1 LTPLPSRSL
10 PVVSPVQQA
19 KLAFGGRLRE
29 IRAAAGLTQRDLAK
43 LAGWHSSKA
52 SRIEYGKQ
60 MPSEGDIKQWCLH
73 CGALDQ
79 FADLLAMIRALNDM
93 WVEWRR
99 SLGAGLRHRQREQ
112 IAFEGSTRLL
122 RWYEPQLVPGIVHT
136 PDYARGV
143 MARII
148 SFYDVIDDLEQSV
161 ETRIERQQIL
171 YRGDH
176 RLQLLLA
183 EQCLY
188 TAVADRAAM
197 AGQLDRLLVVQGLAR
212 VSLGII
218 PRVTPFE
225 VMVNSFIIFD
235 NAKVMVETVSA
246 ELTITQ
252 SREIGLYVKAF
263 RALAARA
270 VYGAE
275 ARSLIIAAMDALP
288 ETDDIAMPES

>member
-1 LTPLPSRSL
+1 M
-10 PVVSPVQQA
+10 PVVPPLQQA
-19 KLAFGGRLRE
+19 KQALGGRLRE
-29 IRAAAGLTQRDLAK
+29 IRIAAGLTQRDLAK
-43 LAGWHSSKA
+43 LTGWHSSKV

-60 MPSEGDIKQWCLH
+60 TPFEHDIKQWCLH

-79 FADLLAMIRALNDM
+79 VADLLAMVRVLDAM

-99 SLGAGLRHRQREQ
+99 TLGTGLRHRQREQ
-112 IAFEGSTRLL
+112 IAFEGGTRLL
-122 RWYEPQLVPGIVHT
+122 RWYEPLVVPGIVHT

-143 MARII
+143 LSRII
-148 SFYDVIDDLEQSV
+148 AFYGVVDDLEQSV
-161 ETRIERQQIL
+161 EVRMERQQIL

-188 TAVADRAAM
+188 TSVADRAAM
-197 AGQLDRLLVVQGLAR
+197 AAQLDRLLAVQGLAR

-218 PRVTPFE
+218 PRGAGFD

-235 NAKVMVETVSA
+235 DTKVMVETVSA

-263 RALAARA
+263 QALAARA

-288 ETDDIAMPES
+288 GADDIAALES